1 MSSHYFEKLIFP
13 SAILKHFITY
23 SLHMSDS
30 NPKSRGKCSLMCL
43 CFSSETMYGCSRSQ
57 RARAALL
64 ALAHNPTDSS
74 CSTTDKHHLTQY
86 FKKQQLSLE
95 EVLPF
100 LIAPFP
106 CMHHMLPKC
115 FLNFICIFDGSEE
128 INYKMLNADI
138 WNVQLSACCSI

>member
-30 NPKSRGKCSLMCL
+30 NLKFSGKCSLMCL
-43 CFSSETMYGCSRSQ
+43 CFSNEKMYECSRSQ

-64 ALAHNPTDSS
+64 GLAHNSTDSS

-86 FKKQQLSLE
+86 FKKQQLSLG

-100 LIAPFP
+100 PIAPFP
-106 CMHHMLPKC
+106 CMYHMLPKY
-115 FLNFICIFDGSEE
+115 FLNSICIFDGSKE
-128 INYKMLNADI
+128 INYKTLNADT
-138 WNVQLSACCSI
+138 

>member
-13 SAILKHFITY
+13 SAILKHFIIY

-30 NPKSRGKCSLMCL
+30 NLKSRGKCSLMCL
-43 CFSSETMYGCSRSQ
+43 GFSNETKHGCSRSQ

-86 FKKQQLSLE
+86 FKKQQLSLG

-100 LIAPFP
+100 PTAPFP
-106 CMHHMLPKC
+106 CMHNVLPKC
-115 FLNFICIFDGSEE
+115 FLNSICKFDGSEE
-128 INYKMLNADI
+128 INYKMLNADT
-138 WNVQLSACCSI
+138 